1 MLNYDEKIEE
11 INKKMKLIE
20 QEYIKTAGK
29 IELLKE
35 LKKESEKKD
44 KKEGK

>member
-29 IELLKE
+29 LEQLEE
-35 LKKESEKKD
+35 LKKESEG